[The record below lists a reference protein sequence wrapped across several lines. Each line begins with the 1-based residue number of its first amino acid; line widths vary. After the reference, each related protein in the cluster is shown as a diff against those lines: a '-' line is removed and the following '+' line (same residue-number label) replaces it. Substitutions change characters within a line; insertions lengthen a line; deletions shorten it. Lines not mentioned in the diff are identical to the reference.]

1 MIGDNVQ
8 QFLQECSEKLKP
20 VSCKDAKPG
29 SVVVTLSAANWA
41 DLHTANALIDQG
53 GFDLPSFGKFEKEQD
68 RAVPG
73 VV

>member
-1 MIGDNVQ
+1 MSSN
-8 QFLQECSEKLKP
+8 FCKSAPKSSSRW
-20 VSCKDAKPG
+20 SCKDAKPG

-53 GFDLPSFGKFEKEQD
+53 GFELPSFGKFEKEQD